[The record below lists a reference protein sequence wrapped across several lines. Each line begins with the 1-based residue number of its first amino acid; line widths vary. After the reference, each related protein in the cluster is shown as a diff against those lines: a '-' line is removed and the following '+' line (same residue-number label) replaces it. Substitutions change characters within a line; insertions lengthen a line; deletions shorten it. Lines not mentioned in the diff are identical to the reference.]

1 MNSVDFKNFIKENGL
16 IFSLNGNSNLDNSIT
31 ELSTQYVLLYAQ
43 IDALLKLYFEHR
55 NKAEI
60 TFPIDYFDFAKWLGV
75 EVKYDDL
82 NYFRSNRFSLL
93 LGKLYSEDD
102 KHTIVLDRAAPR
114 LSQRYA
120 LCHEIAHFLCLQKNL
135 NCIEAKLPANQ
146 EEYMSDVVASFLM
159 LPPSLAFK
167 KAYDYTK
174 EYDTRPVDLNEIFLH
189 LSSCAQIPYYR
200 VITSYEHLKPL
211 VYHLRRADY
220 RKTIESIVSKK
231 FKTSQIENKK
241 LILDAVNEILS
252 KGSIVAEE
260 FFV

>member
-1 MNSVDFKNFIKENGL
+1 MNTVDFKNFIKENGL
-16 IFSLNGNSNLDNSIT
+16 IFSLDANKNLDNAIT
-31 ELSTQYVLLYAQ
+31 EISAQYLILYAQ
-43 IDALLKLYFEHR
+43 IDALLKLYFENTN
-55 NKAEI
+55 NKVI
-60 TFPIDYFDFAKWLGV
+60 TFPIDYFDFAKWLGI

-93 LGKLYSEDD
+93 LGKLCFEDN
-102 KHTIVLDRAAPR
+102 KYIIILDRTAPR

-120 LCHEIAHFLCLQKNL
+120 LCHEIAHFLCLQNNL
-135 NCIEAKLPANQ
+135 NCIEAKLPASQ

-159 LPPSLAFK
+159 LPPRLAFK

-174 EYDTRPVDLNEIFLH
+174 DNDTRPVDLNEIFLH

-220 RKTIESIVSKK
+220 RQAIESIVSKK
-231 FKTSQIENKK
+231 FKTSQSGNNK
-241 LILDAVNEILS
+241 LIINAVKEILLE
-252 KGSIVAEE
+252 GSIVAED